1 MQRMLTRD
9 RVGGGDTAVTAG
21 ELVRIAAANT
31 EVQATRDVQT
41 RVSSESMSVGGRVV
55 WIRASDAPRQEL
67 AATLKAYAAETLEI
81 RVDALSSM
89 MERIDDDTLIVE
101 LEQDQAPYLRDLMT
115 RVSARTRVIGIGDV
129 RVTGL
134 EPDELP
140 LDCLLFGDADEEMLQ
155 AALQG
160 GPPLDLDTMLSEL
173 LPLALAGGDLAQA
186 LTDLVTVVARAF
198 EVDDCLLMMA
208 QEATCY
214 SSQELTPKVLH
225 ALMPLCESV
234 CQLATPVLAP
244 PRPDRPYRAFLG
256 VPIAQ
261 DNAPPVAH
269 LVLCRT
275 TPLPFDR
282 QARRHLASLTK
293 RLSREL
299 PWHLAQERMLADR
312 DNLGDVPRVD
322 PVLGV
327 ANRTALDEELPQLV
341 ARSERVRE
349 PFTVAIIDVD
359 GLRLINER
367 HGYRAG
373 DAVLAHVAQ
382 HAARNTRPIDLVA
395 RYAGDAIAIVLPGV
409 DAKSARTTLT
419 QILSEI
425 DVEPVTHERKAIN
438 LTVSAGICELQYD
451 HDTGEIALARAM
463 AARRNAR
470 RHGEVIA
477 TGGRALIADPPV
489 PADFAIGTTLGGVY
503 QVRHEVSR
511 GAYGV
516 VYRAEDM
523 ALNRQVALKL
533 LRTDLAADEQ
543 FVERFRSEAAT
554 LARIRNTNL
563 VQVYAFGVDG
573 ENVFF
578 AMELVE
584 GQSLQERVDSAYKRM
599 RHMPLAEVT
608 GTIDQVANALDALHQ
623 AGMLH
628 RDVKPENVLID
639 RIHRRCVL
647 IDVGIAVRVGSDK
660 LPAGTPGH
668 TAPEVFGAHGESA
681 ATDVYSLGVL
691 AYVLLTLT
699 QPFTGW
705 TAIDVLTNQLEPP
718 QPPTAIRRDL
728 PAGIDDLI
736 LSALDP
742 DPDKRPQSARAFAK
756 SLAEVLAPAT
766 SDARHRPRATMEPP
780 IRRITNVV
788 SSRAGSQ
795 PLRISSSRPPALR
808 TPATPEQVRRSSR
821 HPVPDEPST
830 RGVLFRSIY
839 EVLGARRGSALIAEF
854 KRSAPHLSLA
864 LGSQNAPLAWQP
876 TSLFV
881 SVLESLSQDVAEQK
895 ALAMQVGR
903 AAAAASFAQFYGAE
917 TKAMTPVQTLGAADN
932 VWRNYHSWGS
942 VWVKAGASEAEVV
955 LMNAIPHPLLCAT
968 TGGLLAEMVAQGH
981 PYGVDVK
988 HTACAAEQARRCVY
1002 KLTWTQAP
1010 AAVT

>member
-1 MQRMLTRD
+1 MYHYDL
-9 RVGGGDTAVTAG
+9 
-21 ELVRIAAANT
+21 
-31 EVQATRDVQT
+31 
-41 RVSSESMSVGGRVV
+41 MSVGGRVI
-55 WIRASDAPRQEL
+55 WIRASDAPENEL
-67 AATLKAYAAETLEI
+67 ASTLQECASETVEMRADGLGTM
-81 RVDALSSM
+81 VGA
-89 MERIDDDTLIVE
+89 IDQDTLIVE
-101 LEQDQAPYLRDLMT
+101 LAEGQAPHLRDLTT
-115 RVSARTRVIGIGDV
+115 RVSARTRVIGIGDL

-134 EPDELP
+134 EPKELP
-140 LDCLLFGDADEEMLQ
+140 LDCLLFGDPDEDTLR

-173 LPLALAGGDLAQA
+173 LPLTLAGGELEQT
-186 LTDLVTVVARAF
+186 LTDLVAVLARAF
-198 EVDDCLLMMA
+198 DVDDCLLMMS
-208 QEATCY
+208 QEAVCY
-214 SSQELTPKVLH
+214 SAQELTADVLQ
-225 ALMPLCESV
+225 AMMPLCEIV
-234 CQLATPVLAP
+234 CQFGTAVLAP

-293 RLSREL
+293 RLAREL
-299 PWHLAQERMLADR
+299 PWRLAQERLLADR

-341 ARSERVRE
+341 ARSEAAKE
-349 PFTVAIIDVD
+349 NFTVAIIDVD

-367 HGYRAG
+367 RGYPAG

-395 RYAGDAIAIVLPGV
+395 RYAGDAIAIVLPGA
-409 DAKSARTTLT
+409 DAKSAKSTLT

-425 DVEPVTHERKAIN
+425 DVEPVVHEGKQIN
-438 LTVSAGICELQYD
+438 LTVSAGISELSYD

-477 TGGRALIADPPV
+477 TANRALVADAPV

-503 QVRHEVSR
+503 QIRHEVSR

-533 LRTDLAADEQ
+533 LRADLAADQQ

-563 VQVYAFGVDG
+563 VQVFALGVDG
-573 ENVFF
+573 DNVFF

-584 GQSLQERVDSAYKRM
+584 GQPLQERVESARKRM
-599 RHMPLAEVT
+599 RHLPLAEVT
-608 GTIDQVANALDALHQ
+608 STIDQVANALDALHQ

-647 IDVGIAVRVGSDK
+647 IDVGIAVRVGGDK
-660 LPAGTPGH
+660 LPAGTPGF
-668 TAPEVFGAHGESA
+668 TAPEVFGAHGESP
-681 ATDVYSLGVL
+681 ATDVYSLAVL

-699 QPFTGW
+699 HPFSGW
-705 TAIDVLTNQLEPP
+705 TALDVLNNQLEAPP
-718 QPPTAIRRDL
+718 APTEVRRDL
-728 PAGIDDLI
+728 PSGIDALI
-736 LSALDP
+736 LGALDP

-766 SDARHRPRATMEPP
+766 TGGRGRPRATMEPP

-788 SSRAGSQ
+788 SSGSSSSEKAVARYGSQ
-795 PLRISSSRPPALR
+795 PLRLSSSLRSPAS
-808 TPATPEQVRRSSR
+808 AEQPRRSSR
-821 HPVPDEPST
+821 HPVPEEPSS
-830 RGVLFRSIY
+830 RGILFRSVY

-864 LGSQNAPLAWQP
+864 LGSQNAPLSWQP

-881 SVLESLSQDVAEQK
+881 SVLEALSPDLAEQK
-895 ALAMQVGR
+895 AFAMQVGR
-903 AAAAASFAQFYGAE
+903 AAAAASFSQFYGADI
-917 TKAMTPVQTLGAADN
+917 KALSPVQTLRAVDN
-932 VWRNYHSWGS
+932 VWRNYHTWGS
-942 VWVKAGASEAEVV
+942 VWVRAAAHAAEVTV
-955 LMNAIPHPLLCAT
+955 VNSLPHELLCAS
-968 TGGLLAEMVAQGH
+968 TGGLLAAMIAQGH
-981 PYGVDVK
+981 PHGIAVQ
-988 HTACAAEQARRCVY
+988 HTACVTKQGRRCVY
-1002 KLTWTQAP
+1002 RLTWDDAPP
-1010 AAVT
+1010 AA